1 MRTRIAMGAT
11 LASLLLCGV
20 VLAGEVKS
28 GPQKGQPV
36 AAFHPLNV
44 FNADDESANGTKR
57 CLV

>member
-1 MRTRIAMGAT
+1 MRTRIVIGTT

-20 VLAGEVKS
+20 VLAGDVKS

-36 AAFHPLNV
+36 TPFHPLNV
-44 FNADDESANGTKR
+44 FNAENESANGTKA